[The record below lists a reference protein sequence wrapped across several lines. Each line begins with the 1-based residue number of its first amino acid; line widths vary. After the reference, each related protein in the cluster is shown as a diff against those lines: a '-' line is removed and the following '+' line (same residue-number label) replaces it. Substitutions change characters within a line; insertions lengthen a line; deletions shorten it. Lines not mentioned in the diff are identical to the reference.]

1 MYTVPPPT
9 VTLSSVSVAVGTAA
23 TLTCTVSISSFV
35 SQSDLSGLSAT
46 TSINSVISSVTGP
59 NISNRMF
66 TSNYTINNVE
76 AANGTSYNCTA
87 ELSHANTTIITSDNG
102 SGSGTLYVSSKSLI
116 NYLIVNL
123 LFLIRC
129 CCYS

>member
-9 VTLSSVSVAVGTAA
+9 VTLSSVSAAIGTSA

-87 ELSHANTTIITSDNG
+87 GLSHDNTTIITSDNG